1 MIDKDNNKKDIIK
14 RLLIIN
20 IIFIAIMTT
29 TVHNVQADLA
39 ENVLKIDII
48 KYDPYPVSPDSDFS
62 IWIRAKNI
70 GDTDIS
76 GAYIEFVPKYP
87 FTVKSGERYSQ
98 YTGIIRKND
107 ESTYKF
113 LVHVDKNAV
122 VGTNTAEIGYR
133 INNILTKK
141 EFNIEIGNDIVDTK
155 GTVKIDKYTI
165 NPEVLMPNDIAM
177 IVLTIKNSASQ
188 YTVKMNDKD
197 YSLNAQV
204 QSAELLGNQFIDVVS
219 EQYYNVGIIGPGDS
233 IDISYTVKVRNNTP
247 DGMYYLD
254 LNLKGGA
261 RLYSLNLKIPI
272 KIDSS
277 SIETTISEISQDNI
291 VLNVANNRPNT
302 LYAVNV
308 LPIGNITLEPSEYFI
323 GTMESDEMF
332 TAKFNIKADIK
343 TIEKQKIKFGIR
355 FKNGNNWHESD
366 TITVV
371 LNNSSAIQEGYN
383 IPYLPV
389 IILFIIIGILIIR
402 YRKKK

>member
-1 MIDKDNNKKDIIK
+1 MIDKDNKKDIIK

-29 TVHNVQADLA
+29 TVYNVQADLA

-62 IWIRAKNI
+62 IWVRTKNV

-76 GAYIEFVPKYP
+76 DAYIEFVPKYP
-87 FTVKSGERYSQ
+87 FTVKSGESYSQ

-107 ESTYKF
+107 ESIYKF

-133 INNILTKK
+133 INNVLTKK
-141 EFNIEIGNDIVDTK
+141 EFNIETGNDIVDTK

-165 NPEVLMPNDIAM
+165 NPEVLMPNDIAT

-247 DGMYYLD
+247 DGIYYLD
-254 LNLKGGA
+254 LNLKGGV

-343 TIEKQKIKFGIR
+343 TIEKQKIKFSLR
-355 FKNGNNWHESD
+355 FKNGNNWHGSD
-366 TITVV
+366 TIAVA
-371 LNNSSAIQEGYN
+371 LNNSNTIQEGYN

-389 IILFIIIGILIIR
+389 TILFIIFGILIIR
-402 YRKKK
+402 YRKK